1 MLNPNND
8 RLDYGQILAPPDDYV
23 IDCAVG
29 TTYSLDLDA
38 LTGACLALGLSE
50 ETDSVLMN
58 NPVCLLEALRST
70 GDKVAL
76 FCEGGQIHLPGTV
89 SSLYVL
95 LEKMVFPV
103 VTAKKKGMAAYPS
116 FHPKFWL
123 IRYKRASSK
132 EVLYRVVVLSRNLTF
147 DRSWDV
153 SFYMDG
159 KAGKASEKNQP
170 LCDFLQYLIRQ
181 LPSSENSND
190 KAKMIR
196 TLIRELPNV
205 VFQPGEKQFYDYE
218 FIPNGVRNSAGGIYS
233 ILDMPLFSDTFHEV
247 LVMSP
252 FLSGGVVRSFN
263 DRNRYSFIQNPQY
276 MLITREMSLGR
287 LKPEDVSH
295 FRIFT
300 MRDMVID
307 GETAISDDTANTRK
321 QDIHAK
327 VYMIRKYSDTDL
339 YLGSLNASHNAVYG
353 NIEFM
358 IRLKSKNRYLNLEKL
373 TASLFGSE
381 KDGSDN
387 PFQEVTLENAIL
399 DENEDI
405 QSALDEVIKDI
416 NRSKPNAA
424 VRAEEDSYSLNIHF
438 GQCDTR
444 GYRVTVRPL
453 LTKRPAADFASDVL
467 FPRLSI
473 TELSEFY
480 SVSVSD
486 GESTVSRVLVIPTT
500 GLPEDR
506 EKAVITSVISD
517 KDCFYRYVA
526 FLLGDDSILSVLE
539 NDAASGDG
547 IGSSNRQQY
556 TVPALYEKMLQTAA
570 TNPGKFRGIEYLIK
584 TISKDGVIPED
595 FKRLYDTFKKA
606 VKLNG

>member
-159 KAGKASEKNQP
+159 KGSKASEKNQP

-181 LPSSENSND
+181 LPSSENGND

-218 FIPNGVRNSAGGIYS
+218 FIPNGVRNSAGGTYS

-276 MLITREMSLGR
+276 ILITREMSLGR

-295 FRIFT
+295 FRLFT
-300 MRDMVID
+300 MRDTVID
-307 GETAISDDTANTRK
+307 GETAISDDTANIKK

-327 VYMIRKYSDTDL
+327 VYMIRKYSDADL

-405 QSALDEVIKDI
+405 QSAFDEVIKDI

-438 GQCDTR
+438 GQCDTM
-444 GYRVTVRPL
+444 GYRVIVRPL

-486 GESTVSRVLVIPTT
+486 GESTVSRVLVIPTA

-539 NDAASGDG
+539 NDSASGDG

-584 TISKDGVIPED
+584 TISEDGVIPED